1 VNRAGRVPAARYR
14 SRGRHRPGGVGRG
27 ASAERSGSRDL
38 GDAASGPARIA
49 AIRTSGG
56 LASSAGRR
64 VAGHHD
70 IEAGGELRL
79 IVLEDGR
86 RFRVDAEEVAR
97 LGLEPGLVLA
107 PPMLVVLEA
116 RDAYRRARETALR
129 LLGARPRSIAELR
142 ARLRRAGVPLESS
155 ATVITD
161 LTRDGYLDDLEFA
174 RAWVRNRLAVRPC
187 GALRLRSELRQ
198 KGVAPPLIEQA
209 IREGCGEEEAA
220 VAEERRARDL
230 AERRL
235 RAYARLAWDV
245 RVRRLA
251 GLLQRRGFAAPTIAR
266 VLRTVQR
273 SDRGEIS
280 DA

>member
-1 VNRAGRVPAARYR
+1 MIR
-14 SRGRHRPGGVGRG
+14 
-27 ASAERSGSRDL
+27 
-38 GDAASGPARIA
+38 ASGGPA
-49 AIRTSGG
+49 SG
-56 LASSAGRR
+56 A
-64 VAGHHD
+64 
-70 IEAGGELRL
+70 GELRL

-97 LGLEPGLVLA
+97 LGLEPGVVLA
-107 PPMLVVLEA
+107 PPALLLLES

-129 LLGARPRSIAELR
+129 LLGARPRSTAELR
-142 ARLRRAGVPLESS
+142 ARLRRAGAPLESVAS
-155 ATVITD
+155 VITNH
-161 LTRDGYLDDLEFA
+161 TNDGYLNDLEFA

-187 GALRLRSELRQ
+187 GTLRLRSELRE
-198 KGVAPPLIEQA
+198 KGVAMPLIEQA
-209 IREGCGEEEAA
+209 IREVCGEEEAA

-251 GLLQRRGFAAPTIAR
+251 GLLRRRGFAAPTIAR